1 METDDGVETEEEERQ
16 RLERLIAVGKIGVE
30 QKKRL
35 WELRDKE
42 KAELKAARATKS
54 TPALP
59 PLPV

>member
-42 KAELKAARATKS
+42 KAELKAAKATKS
-54 TPALP
+54 TPTLP